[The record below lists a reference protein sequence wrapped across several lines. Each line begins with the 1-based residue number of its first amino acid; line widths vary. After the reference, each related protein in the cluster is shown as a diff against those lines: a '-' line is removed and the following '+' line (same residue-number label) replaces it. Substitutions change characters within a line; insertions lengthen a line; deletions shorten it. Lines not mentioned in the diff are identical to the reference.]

1 MLMPH
6 DLSPPTADRDAL
18 FPRILIGG
26 GGGLLLVG
34 LACLAM
40 GPDGTL
46 AMLLFLY
53 LIGLA
58 IVLRA
63 VMAPAAPQ

>member
-6 DLSPPTADRDAL
+6 DLSPSSTDPNAL
-18 FPRILIGG
+18 FPRILIG

-63 VMAPAAPQ
+63 VMAAPARR

>member
-6 DLSPPTADRDAL
+6 DLSPSSADRDAL
-18 FPRILIGG
+18 FPRILIG

-58 IVLRA
+58 IVLRT
-63 VMAPAAPQ
+63 VMAPAAPR

>member
-18 FPRILIGG
+18 FPRILI

-63 VMAPAAPQ
+63 VMAPAAPR

>member
-6 DLSPPTADRDAL
+6 DLSPSPADRDAL
-18 FPRILIGG
+18 LPRILIGG
-26 GGGLLLVG
+26 GGLLLVV

-40 GPDGTL
+40 EPDGTL

-63 VMAPAAPQ
+63 VMAPAAPR